1 MLTEYYDCQ
10 SRNLQMPHPERL
22 HKVKLSMKRLKGVL
36 SERKMEYEKLQ
47 EKGKIEEGQVIK
59 LPEFDD

>member
-1 MLTEYYDCQ
+1 
-10 SRNLQMPHPERL
+10 MPHPERL